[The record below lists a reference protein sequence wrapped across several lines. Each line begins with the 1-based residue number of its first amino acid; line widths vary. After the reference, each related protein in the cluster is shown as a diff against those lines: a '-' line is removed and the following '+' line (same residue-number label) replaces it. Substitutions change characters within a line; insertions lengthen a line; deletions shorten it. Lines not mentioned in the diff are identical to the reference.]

1 MYIFIYDIINFRGG
15 LAGGGKSQAPPAAFC
30 ETLKMIRYIV
40 IFTAWLDIIGASK
53 ASPFLVM
60 NVAILSVCVCHG
72 PARYLFFVLVTLY
85 QLYVKAA
92 HAWAPEL
99 AS

>member
-1 MYIFIYDIINFRGG
+1 MGNPRP
-15 LAGGGKSQAPPAAFC
+15 PPAAFC

-40 IFTAWLDIIGASK
+40 ILAAWLDIIGASK